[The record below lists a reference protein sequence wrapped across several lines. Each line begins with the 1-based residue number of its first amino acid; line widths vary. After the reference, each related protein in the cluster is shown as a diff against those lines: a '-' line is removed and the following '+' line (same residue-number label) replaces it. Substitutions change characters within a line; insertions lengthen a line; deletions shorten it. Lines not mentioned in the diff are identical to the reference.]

1 MAYFESPHT
10 RTYDTDLGWLIRA
23 VLKLRDTVKEI
34 SESTISIDE
43 KLAAFQ
49 QVIDEIDKKV
59 DELISG
65 KTYQDL
71 YIETIK
77 DYLKNN
83 LTDYVADLVKYVIF
97 GIDNDGHFIA
107 CIPESWQFI
116 TFDTIV
122 NSESPLY
129 GHLIL
134 NW

>member
-10 RTYDTDLGWLIRA
+10 RTYDTDLGWLIRE
-23 VLKLRDTVKEI
+23 VIKLKDTVKKI
-34 SESTISIDE
+34 SESTLNIDE

-49 QVIDEIDKKV
+49 QVIDEIEKKV
-59 DELISG
+59 DDLING

-83 LTDYVADLVKYVIF
+83 LTDYISELVKYVMF
-97 GIDNDGHFIA
+97 GLDNDGHFIA

>member
-122 NSESPLY
+122 NSDSPLY